1 MLAHIPSA
9 TLQAVCRDCC
19 TENLIEEF
27 GEVGMKDQ
35 AGDCR
40 QGCMKSGM
48 KSAGRAA

>member
-1 MLAHIPSA
+1 MLSHIPSA

-27 GEVGMKDQ
+27 GEVDMKYQ

-40 QGCMKSGM
+40 QGCMKSRPEI
-48 KSAGRAA
+48 ADRAA